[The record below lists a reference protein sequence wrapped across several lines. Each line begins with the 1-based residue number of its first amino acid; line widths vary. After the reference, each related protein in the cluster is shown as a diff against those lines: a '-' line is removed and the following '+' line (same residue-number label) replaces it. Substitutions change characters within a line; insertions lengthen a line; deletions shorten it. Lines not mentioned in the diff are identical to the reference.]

1 MLVQCSIENPIHTLE
16 TTNNTFYDNT
26 YSNAIVE
33 FNRMLNVSISIK
45 NSNSYLGGI
54 LWFLKEVHKDS
65 TIGLKGS
72 KDFVDILR
80 MLRILND
87 SNPISISDEIYSI
100 KGINI
105 SELFYIIEN
114 NQDNNMKNLRTFIR
128 KKKLKEIMENV

>member
-1 MLVQCSIENPIHTLE
+1 
-16 TTNNTFYDNT
+16 
-26 YSNAIVE
+26 
-33 FNRMLNVSISIK
+33 
-45 NSNSYLGGI
+45 LGGI
-54 LWFLKEVHKDS
+54 LCFLKEIHKNTS
-65 TIGLKGS
+65 IGLKGT
-72 KDFVDILR
+72 KDFIDILR